1 VSSRVGESKHDLR
14 VAQASR
20 SNRTRIIECSV
31 LFIVRKVEL
40 DTRSPMPLHT
50 LERTAR
56 IAYPAAV
63 QATLF
68 KFPWTLKIEQAAPMW
83 RTFAVAKLRFVDCSG
98 FHLELHCHGTGS
110 TSLLVCHLKVSSSN
124 IRLLFPSRYSI
135 PRYCEAEDC
144 FAKLIRHFI
153 VAHSVGTSTVKSTN

>member
-98 FHLELHCHGTGS
+98 FHLELHCHGTGTVDELVS
-110 TSLLVCHLKVSSSN
+110 LPSQGLILEYPFVIPVSLLDSAILRS
-124 IRLLFPSRYSI
+124 RGLFR
-135 PRYCEAEDC
+135 
-144 FAKLIRHFI
+144 
-153 VAHSVGTSTVKSTN
+153 